1 MALFITFEGGEGS
14 GKSFQSR
21 ALYRRLIKEAVPA
34 LLTHEPGGTDIGE
47 KISRLLKWSQTADI
61 TPLTEL
67 MLFNASR
74 AQLVNEVINPALLE
88 GKVVVCD
95 RFTDSTVCY
104 QGFGRGLD
112 TGMVMAV
119 NASATR
125 GLKPN
130 LTVLLDIPIELGF
143 ARKAGDKRDRFEQE
157 DIDFHI
163 RVRRGFLK
171 LAVEEPERW
180 LVVDAA
186 QSKQKRAKIVWE
198 KVQTLLG

>member
-88 GKVVVCD
+88 GNVVVCD

-186 QSKQKRAKIVWE
+186 QSKQKIAKIVWE

>member
-186 QSKQKRAKIVWE
+186 QSKQKIAKIVWE